1 MSADAFKRLLILST
15 GAAYLA
21 SVPWAYRD
29 AERRGRSGP
38 LVALGVG
45 LVSWP
50 FGLLAWLFGRPAR
63 RSG

>member
-1 MSADAFKRLLILST
+1 MSADSLKRFLILSV
-15 GAAYLA
+15 GAVYLA

-29 AERRGRSGP
+29 AERRGQSGP
-38 LVALGVG
+38 LVALVVG

-50 FGLLAWLFGRPAR
+50 FGLLAWLFTRPAR